1 MNYTH
6 FLGRTETENAIKSIL
21 QEFHTLDKSLKR
33 NIYIQ
38 GPSSVGKTTF
48 VNKILQEMNYD
59 IIKYDAGESKNNNTI
74 ELIIKNNLSNQSIIS
89 AFTKEKRRLAI
100 VIDETDG
107 LCCSDKTGLS
117 TLIKLV
123 RPKKTKKQK
132 LEPYNTNPIIFIG
145 NYHVDK
151 NITDLIHVCHTFDLH
166 PPTNSQMTVIV
177 RELFPNI
184 TQTNP
189 QASQEI
195 VDYVCGDLAKLSL
208 THEYYKD
215 NETQLLEDIKTILI
229 KKTQNIDRN
238 KKIQY
243 LFHND
248 IPLRLHTQFVNETE
262 RTTLGLLWHENVI
275 DLFKGSSASVNN
287 IPKEITKHSI
297 RQTTKQTSKTISKK
311 TTLKKKSQIVE
322 TLSPLEQLQNNQLQN
337 ICVNNQPQ
345 PNTAIRFLPI
355 YVRILD
361 NVCFSDYIDRI
372 TFQKQVWQLNELSSL
387 IKTFK
392 NNHIIHTEFLREEP
406 QVVPI
411 SNIRFTKILTK
422 YSSEYNNF
430 AFIRNICQTLG
441 LDKKDLF
448 SLLSKYPSNQKQLID
463 LFETNEFEITTFNRL
478 LKYYNICST
487 GNISGIETETED
499 IITDMNIL
507 SGDGLDGGYCADL

>member
-6 FLGRTETENAIKSIL
+6 FLGRTDTENAIKSIL
-21 QEFHTLDKSLKR
+21 QEFHKLDKSLKR
-33 NIYIQ
+33 NIYVQ

-59 IIKYDAGESKNNNTI
+59 VIKYDAGETKNNHTI

-107 LCCSDKTGLS
+107 LCCSDKAGLS

-166 PPTNSQMTVIV
+166 PPTNSQMSVIV
-177 RELFPNI
+177 RELFPTI
-184 TQTNP
+184 TQDIP
-189 QASQEI
+189 DACDEI
-195 VDYVCGDLAKLSL
+195 VNYVCGDLAKLSL
-208 THEYYKD
+208 THEYYRD

-238 KKIQY
+238 KKIQF

-248 IPLRLHTQFVNETE
+248 VPLRLHTQFVNETE

-275 DLFKGSSASVNN
+275 DLFKKPNAPVIASKEPAKKT
-287 IPKEITKHSI
+287 PKKPSKT
-297 RQTTKQTSKTISKK
+297 TTKKATQN
-311 TTLKKKSQIVE
+311 KSQSVE
-322 TLSPLEQLQNNQLQN
+322 CFSPLEQLQNY
-337 ICVNNQPQ
+337 QPQ
-345 PNTAIRFLPI
+345 PNPVIKFLPM

-392 NNHIIHTEFLREEP
+392 NNHIIHTEFLREAP
-406 QVVPI
+406 QEVPI

-430 AFIRNICQTLG
+430 VFIRNICQTLG

-448 SLLSKYPSNQKQLID
+448 SLLSKYPSNQKQLMD
-463 LFETNEFEITTFNRL
+463 LFETNEFELTTLNRL
-478 LKYYNICST
+478 LKYYNVCLT
-487 GNISGIETETED
+487 GNISGIETEPEE
-499 IITDMNIL
+499 IITDLTI
-507 SGDGLDGGYCADL
+507 GYCEDL

>member
-1 MNYTH
+1 MNYTN
-6 FLGRTETENAIKSIL
+6 FLGRTETENSIKSIL
-21 QEFHTLDKSLKR
+21 REFHTLDKSLKR
-33 NIYIQ
+33 NIYVQ

-59 IIKYDAGESKNNNTI
+59 VIKYDAGETKNNHTI

-107 LCCSDKTGLS
+107 LCCSDKAGLS

-166 PPTNSQMTVIV
+166 PPTNSQMSVIV
-177 RELFPNI
+177 RELFPTI
-184 TQTNP
+184 TQTVPN
-189 QASQEI
+189 ACEEI
-195 VDYVCGDLAKLSL
+195 VHYVCGDLAKLSL
-208 THEYYKD
+208 THEYYRD
-215 NETQLLEDIKTILI
+215 NETQLLEDINTILI

-248 IPLRLHTQFVNETE
+248 VPLKLHTQFVNETE

-275 DLFKGSSASVNN
+275 DLFKTHNAPVNVV
-287 IPKEITKHSI
+287 KETEKKT
-297 RQTTKQTSKTISKK
+297 QKKTSKAISKATSKK
-311 TTLKKKSQIVE
+311 TPLNKSQVVE
-322 TLSPLEQLQNNQLQN
+322 SFSPLEQLQNHQLVNMSVN
-337 ICVNNQPQ
+337 IQ
-345 PNTAIRFLPI
+345 PNSAIRFLPM

-361 NVCFSDYIDRI
+361 NICFSDYIDRI

-406 QVVPI
+406 QEVPI

-430 AFIRNICQTLG
+430 VFIRNICQTLG

-448 SLLSKYPSNQKQLID
+448 SLLSKYPSNQKQLMN
-463 LFETNEFEITTFNRL
+463 LFETNEFELTTFNRL
-478 LKYYNICST
+478 LKYYNVCST
-487 GNISGIETETED
+487 GNLSGVETEPEE
-499 IITDMNIL
+499 IITDIDMVGIN
-507 SGDGLDGGYCADL
+507 LDGYCAEV